1 MDTSGLSSSLSL
13 VAFLVAFAYL
23 SIVENAAYPGAGMV
37 RPLER
42 LGRLIFSLRLLR
54 LASAVA
60 ALLSAQALV
69 WSQRSLEDSPSVAF
83 TALVALALV
92 AFLATTDRAMC
103 ILSSRHRKI
112 ASALAFPLQT
122 PLLRLLRLSRRED
135 AMAFE
140 PGGTNGDERHG
151 NGLDPLEADT
161 LVITEEEQASLDA
174 RERLMIRS
182 ILRLDE
188 STAREVM
195 VPRVD
200 MIAVE
205 SDTPLTTVANRMLEY
220 GHSRLPVYGET
231 VDNILGVVYSRD
243 LLPLLGKTEG
253 DVRLDQV
260 IRPAFFIPE
269 SKRLDELLRELQ
281 ERRVQMA
288 MVVDEYGGIEG
299 LVTLEDLLEEIVGEI
314 EDEFSRTI
322 EPRVVPTANGEIIV
336 DARVTLDYLSNLF
349 STPIDIEDVDTV
361 GGLVYSALGKMPEVG
376 DEVLHNG
383 LRIEVV
389 SLLGRRIRKLK
400 LGKTETQE
408 VP

>member
-1 MDTSGLSSSLSL
+1 MPTIQGPVWFALWSDL
-13 VAFLVAFAYL
+13 V
-23 SIVENAAYPGAGMV
+23 G
-37 RPLER
+37 
-42 LGRLIFSLRLLR
+42 LIFALRLLR
-54 LASAVA
+54 FAIAVA
-60 ALLSAQALV
+60 AILSAQALV
-69 WSQRSLEDSPSVAF
+69 GSQGSPENSPSVAL

-92 AFLATTDRAMC
+92 AFLATIDRAAYF
-103 ILSSRHRKI
+103 LSSRHRGI
-112 ASALAFPLQT
+112 TSGLASPLQI
-122 PLLRLLRLSRRED
+122 PLTRLLRLSRRED
-135 AMAFE
+135 AIAVV
-140 PGGTNGDERHG
+140 PGGINGDQRNL

-161 LVITEEEQASLDA
+161 PVITEEEQASLDA
-174 RERLMIRS
+174 RGRLMIRS

-200 MIAVE
+200 MVAVE
-205 SDTPLTTVANRMLEY
+205 ADTPLTTVASRMLEY
-220 GHSRLPVYGET
+220 GHSRLPVYSET
-231 VDNILGVVYSRD
+231 VDNIVGVVYSRD
-243 LLPLLGKTEG
+243 LLPLLGKTEE

-314 EDEFSRTI
+314 EDEFSRTL
-322 EPRVVPTANGEIIV
+322 EPRVVPTANGEVIV
-336 DARVTLDYLSNLF
+336 DARVTLDYLSDLF
-349 STPIDIEDVDTV
+349 STPIGIEDVDTI

-389 SLLGRRIRKLK
+389 SLLGRRIRKLR
-400 LGKTETQE
+400 LGRTETQKAQ
-408 VP
+408 